1 MEHFEIIIL
10 EYLPE
15 CVIDLTRKI
24 ISVLIIVVC
33 FNMNYIFATNFMI
46 KNLTA
51 SHKNFVEFASKNSP
65 QYFNFNLEFYL
76 FKKLVILCMKK
87 ILECQI

>member
-76 FKKLVILCMKK
+76 FKKLVILCSMKK
-87 ILECQI
+87 ILEC

>member
-33 FNMNYIFATNFMI
+33 FNM
-46 KNLTA
+46 L
-51 SHKNFVEFASKNSP
+51 FVLHICNEFHD
-65 QYFNFNLEFYL
+65 
-76 FKKLVILCMKK
+76 
-87 ILECQI
+87 

>member
-15 CVIDLTRKI
+15 YVIDLTRKI

-87 ILECQI
+87 ILEC